1 MKRLASPFKCKAI
14 AMKMNVLG
22 ALIAISGSFIM
33 CHSDGQIPTPVVD
46 HSNGNTSTTHLN
58 KLPEAGK
65 INILF
70 VGNSLTY
77 SNNLPEIVERV
88 AHQQGKEVVVGM
100 LALPNYALEDHWFDG
115 EVKKLVASGNYQY
128 VVVQQGPSSQ
138 ADGRAMLLEYGSLIK
153 KLCDEHHA
161 KLAFFMVW
169 PAKANYH
176 MFAGVVANYT
186 AAAEQTN
193 SILCPVGAMWK
204 RQMDAKSDFSYYSAD
219 GFHPSLKGSQSA
231 AEIIVKHL
239 FP

>member
-1 MKRLASPFKCKAI
+1 
-14 AMKMNVLG
+14 MKMNILWTV
-22 ALIAISGSFIM
+22 IAISGLFIR

-46 HSNGNTSTTHLN
+46 HSNGNTSTTQLN
-58 KLPEAGK
+58 KPPEAGK

-77 SNNLPEIVERV
+77 SNNLPELVERV
-88 AHQQGKEVVVGM
+88 AHQHGKEVVAGM

-115 EVKKLVASGNYQY
+115 EVKKLIASGNYQY

-138 ADGRAMLLEYGSLIK
+138 ADGRAMLVEYGLLMMD
-153 KLCDEHHA
+153 LCNQHQA

-169 PAKANYH
+169 PAKVNYH
-176 MFAGVVANYT
+176 MFPGVIANYT

-193 SILCPVGAMWK
+193 SILCPVGAIWK
-204 RQMDAKSDFSYYSAD
+204 AQMDATSDFSYYGAD

-231 AEIIVKHL
+231 AEIIVKQL
-239 FP
+239 FNK